1 MAAVRKLLTAFLGG
15 EISPLLSGRVDTEQY
30 AYGLATCENFVP
42 VNEGPLVKRPGFAY
56 VCDADATSSWL
67 SAFRFSITQEYMLEW
82 GAAKLRFYTND
93 ARIETSPGVAYEV
106 VTPYAAADAPRIS
119 SQQNYDRL
127 YLNHGSYPPAA
138 LSRTGAATFAHAN
151 ITLNNGPF
159 LDQNRDETAT
169 ITVSGTLTVGGAI
182 TVSCTAA
189 IFAASDVGSQLRIE
203 ARDFSTIKSWEP
215 GMTGVVAGDV
225 VRSEG
230 KAYTALTSGTTGT
243 KIPTHWRGAEYD
255 GQGRNDLVNAKG
267 PYGVQWEFRHDL
279 YGIVEIGGF
288 TSTTQVTGTVKRR
301 VPDSVSS
308 VGTHR
313 WSLAAFSAT
322 RGWPQVVRKAFGRMI
337 HFKDLDVIGTVVGDY
352 GGGQMNFETTTDA
365 GALAADLGF
374 RRTLDASDPP
384 LWAVV
389 DRELLVGTASGE
401 LAIGAI
407 NSAAAVAGDNIR
419 SQPQSYYGSETV
431 WPETVGTR
439 IVFVERGGRRV
450 RSAEYDFGRDRY
462 VPEDLTAASRHIT
475 RGGLLQLAL
484 QRSPHALLYAV
495 RGDGQLIVHADT
507 RGEIKGWARTVCG
520 GAAEVLSAVSIVG
533 ADGKTDTLWL
543 LVERTRADGVKRE
556 IWRQQPWRDLGED
569 ADEQFYV
576 DAGVRIEA
584 SAGQTAFTGLT
595 HLADT
600 DIAVLAGGAVV
611 PGVSVASD
619 GSFTL
624 PAAAAPDVPYI
635 LIAGLPYTAL
645 AVTLRA
651 EVALRGGSIQGLLK
665 RVRKVVLRL
674 LETVGIKAGALD
686 GVPEDLIDR
695 PASAAMD
702 APIPLFSGDTSGP
715 IDMDHDRDGQVR
727 FVSDRPL
734 AAIITAAMLS
744 LEVDEADA

>member
-1 MAAVRKLLTAFLGG
+1 MAALRKILTAFLGG

-30 AYGLATCENFVP
+30 AYGLATCENFVA

-56 VCDADATSSWL
+56 VCDADDTATWL
-67 SAFRFSITQEYMLEW
+67 SAFRFSITQEYLLEW
-82 GAAKLRFYTND
+82 GEEKLRFYTND

-106 VTPYAAADAPRIS
+106 TTPYAAADASRIS

-138 LSRTGAATFAHAN
+138 LSRTGAAAFSHAN

-159 LDQNRDETAT
+159 IDQNRDETAT
-169 ITVSGTLTVGGAI
+169 VTVSGALTVGGSV
-182 TVSCTAA
+182 TVSASAA
-189 IFAASDVGSQLRIE
+189 IFADMDVGSQFRVE

-279 YGIVEIGGF
+279 YGIVAITGF

-301 VPDSVSS
+301 IPDSVSS
-308 VGTHR
+308 VATHR
-313 WSLAAFSAT
+313 WSHAAFSET
-322 RGWPQVVRKAFGRMI
+322 RGWPQVVRKAFGRMV

-365 GALAADLGF
+365 GSLAADLGF

-384 LWAVV
+384 LWAVG

-419 SQPQSYYGSETV
+419 SQPQSYYGSEAV
-431 WPETVGTR
+431 FPETVGTR

-462 VPEDLTAASRHIT
+462 VPDDLTAASRHIT
-475 RGGLLQLAL
+475 RGGLVQLAL

-495 RGDGQLIVHADT
+495 RGDGQLVVHADT

-520 GAAEVLSAVSIVG
+520 GNATVLSAASIVG
-533 ADGKTDTLWL
+533 ADGKSDQLWL
-543 LVERTRADGVKRE
+543 LVERIRADGTVRE
-556 IWRQQPWRDLGED
+556 IWRQMPWRDLGD
-569 ADEQFYV
+569 GAAEQFFV

-584 SAGQTAFTGLT
+584 TAGQTVFTGLT
-595 HLADT
+595 HLAGEE
-600 DIAVLAGGAVV
+600 IAVLAGGGVV
-611 PGVSVASD
+611 PGVTVASD

-624 PAAAAPDVPYI
+624 PASAAPGQPYT

-651 EVALRGGSIQGLLK
+651 EAPTRAGSIQGLLK
-665 RVRKVVLRL
+665 RVRKVVLRV
-674 LETVGIKAGALD
+674 LETVGIRAGAID
-686 GVPEDLIDR
+686 GAADELIDR
-695 PASAAMD
+695 PASGDMD
-702 APIPLFSGDTSGP
+702 APIPLFSGDTEGP

-727 FVSDRPL
+727 FVSDKPL
-734 AAIITAAMLS
+734 GAIITAAMLS
-744 LEVDEADA
+744 LEVDEKDA